1 MLGFQFACVLVQAQ
15 VVFNPATNNGVYE
28 LLDELASLRV
38 ITLNSVV
45 KPYSRIYI
53 ARKLAEAGHFL
64 AGNTL
69 AGANSR
75 ISREVDF
82 YLRDYSPELNLLN
95 GKAGLLSQHGE
106 KPGWDLSV
114 SLADSSLPK
123 QHGGSRISFD
133 PLSYRYTGKILKIA
147 VSPELGG
154 GILVNNN
161 GHVWEISGGGTV
173 SGYLG
178 RHFGFYARVCRTWES
193 EALSDK
199 SFLTMEEGNA
209 WTMLKNGSV
218 ANTEWRG
225 GISVAWNWGDLGI
238 YRDRPVWGDA
248 QHGSN
253 ILSGH
258 APAFPFIQLHLTPA
272 KWIEFRYIAGL
283 LRSVYLDSLYLE
295 RQTPEGDRARKYFI
309 GNITTLTPWK
319 CLQITIGN
327 SVIYSERNI
336 NPAFLIPFF
345 FYKSIDQTLSNLSV
359 ESGQNNQ
366 LFLNVN
372 YRPVNHLTMYSSIFI
387 DDLKM
392 SVLFKKGQHNEI
404 CTKAGFLLAGWPWK
418 NISLAGEY
426 TRSNPLTYQHYVTP
440 TDYYSSGYCLG
451 SYLRDNS
458 DELFFRLVFRPAYR
472 LRLSAEYQVIRHGQD
487 YTHIKW
493 LNNYLLP
500 FLGQIT
506 YKASQVQLNGSY
518 MVFPRLTLNGGL
530 SARFSQGDV
539 KYAPSIFQGK
549 TYSVFLGFRVGL

>member
-1 MLGFQFACVLVQAQ
+1 MLVLQCTCVSVQAQ
-15 VVFNPATNNGVYE
+15 VVFDPATNNGVYE

-38 ITLNSVV
+38 ITLNTVA

-53 ARKLAEAGHFL
+53 AGKLAEAGHVL
-64 AGNTL
+64 AGSTQ
-69 AGANSR
+69 AGVNSR

-82 YLRDYSPELNLLN
+82 YLRDYSIELNLLN
-95 GKAGLLSQHGE
+95 SKAGSFNQSNG
-106 KPGWDLSV
+106 KPQKGKSFPLP
-114 SLADSSLPK
+114 DSSKTRP
-123 QHGGSRISFD
+123 QEGRQISFD

-147 VSPELGG
+147 VSPELRGR
-154 GILVNNN
+154 ILVNNN
-161 GHVWEISGGGTV
+161 GNVREISGGGTV

-178 RHFGFYARVCRTWES
+178 SHFGFYARVCRTWES

-199 SFLTMEEGNA
+199 SFLTMEEGKT

-225 GISVAWNWGDLGI
+225 GISVAWNWGDFGI
-238 YRDRPVWGDA
+238 YHDRPVWGDA
-248 QHGSN
+248 RHGSN

-258 APAFPFIQLHLTPA
+258 APAFPFILLHLKPA

-283 LRSVYLDSLYLE
+283 LRSVYLDSLYLA

-309 GNITTLTPWK
+309 GNITTITPWK
-319 CLQITIGN
+319 NLQITIGN

-345 FYKSIDQTLSNLSV
+345 FYKSIDQTQSNLSV

-372 YRPVNHLTMYSSIFI
+372 YRPVNHLTLYSSIFI

-404 CTKAGFLLAGWPWK
+404 CSKAGFLVAGWPWK

-472 LRLSAEYQVIRHGQD
+472 LRLSAEYTAIRHGQD

-500 FLGQIT
+500 FLGEIT
-506 YKASQVQLNGSY
+506 YKARQVQVNGSY
-518 MVFPRLTLNGGL
+518 MMFRRLTLDGGL

-539 KYAPSIFQGK
+539 KYAPSILQGK
-549 TYSVFLGFRVGL
+549 TYTVFLGFRVGL